1 MSVDIDSFKRDLD
14 QLKNQRS
21 IIQAKLDEAN
31 KHVAEL
37 TKTLN
42 EMGFANIEEA
52 KQAYS
57 NQCAQAESQHALVQ
71 QLIQEINQVDSKIPT
86 REEVMS
92 RLNALS
98 SIVPVPVNV
107 ESGTLPESPVSETSD
122 IIQENIV
129 PPVVPSNTNNSNS
142 SSAQDVDLGG
152 MLFASL

>member
-57 NQCAQAESQHALVQ
+57 NQCAQAKSQHALVQ

-98 SIVPVPVNV
+98 SVVPGPVNV
-107 ESGTLPESPVSETSD
+107 ESEILPESPVVETSN

-129 PPVVPSNTNNSNS
+129 PPVVPNNTNSSNS
-142 SSAQDVDLGG
+142 SSAPDVDLGG